1 MKGMEKMRMRA
12 LLMKDY
18 YALCKQIRI
27 YLLFVLCF
35 ALVPD
40 TNMADFSVIYAGMLP
55 FSALIYDELS
65 KWDQLAVTMPYTR
78 RELVLSKYVLGY
90 LACGIALVL
99 CLAISGITTALHLP
113 IGNRFAPDETLLVAA
128 LGPIFVAVTL
138 PLMYRL
144 GAEKGRMMAI
154 LAMGVFGGCV
164 VGLLT
169 VIPEELTQA
178 DTVPAA
184 IIVAAW
190 GLGAALNVVSIW
202 LSEKWYGYK
211 KR

>member
-1 MKGMEKMRMRA
+1 
-12 LLMKDY
+12 MKDY

-90 LACGIALVL
+90 LACGVALVL
-99 CLAISGITTALHLP
+99 CLGISWITTALHLP
-113 IGNRFAPDETLLVAA
+113 IGNTFAPDETLLVAA

-178 DTVPAA
+178 ETVPAA
-184 IIVAAW
+184 VIVAAW
-190 GLGAALNVVSIW
+190 GLSAALNVVSIW
-202 LSEKWYGYK
+202 LSVKWYGYK
-211 KR
+211 NR